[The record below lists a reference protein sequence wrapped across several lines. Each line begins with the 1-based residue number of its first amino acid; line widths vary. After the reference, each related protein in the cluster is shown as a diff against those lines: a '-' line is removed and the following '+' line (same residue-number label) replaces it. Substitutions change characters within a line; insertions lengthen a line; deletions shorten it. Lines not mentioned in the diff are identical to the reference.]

1 MQNTAQGPGL
11 TLGGPFAPAPAD
23 DSTGRRAV
31 SHTRPLVT
39 ITIITIIYHHHYD
52 LIENRLGNI
61 ELLLKNIVSPT
72 APVHFQLD
80 PGALD
85 STPRTGSSSIP
96 TAESTGDYES
106 SDDESAYGGD
116 TVLVA
121 HTTFASEFVER
132 AVKRTPL
139 REVSPKMAAGLANL
153 SQLVEMQ
160 KRRSI
165 SHGPRFPLQRPVPP
179 GGFSKLPMPPM
190 RAVVSLLKHAKAA
203 PPTLFTIMCSL
214 VGLPDFTS
222 LCRKVYFAT
231 EDFSDATFII
241 VNAMLYNL
249 FMEQN
254 SLATDPTARDEYHAY
269 MRQSQA
275 NLETALANTPLF
287 LATRIENVQALLLGA
302 LYAVDVSRPS
312 VAWQLAC
319 MAAQLCQTGGYHRSD
334 SLKHDSPATSKLKR
348 LLFWHVY
355 TLDKGLGLRLGRSS
369 VIHECDI
376 DIPRVFDFNGLGQL
390 ESSTV
395 PTLWIKM
402 SYLQSRIY
410 EQLYSPGALKSPQAE
425 LVEQARALASE
436 CRKFEAE
443 ADVAREQ
450 TYQYLKAVNS
460 SDLVDVFLRGDEV
473 QFQVTLTLV
482 YRIIPAPPGSITR
495 FCDECLETAR
505 KAMKVHQECT
515 KKSTIGGYFRSIYI
529 HWNLLLTPFAPFFV
543 LFCYVIETTSLGDL
557 RLLQEFVDS
566 LDEARDASETID
578 KLYRLC
584 QVMCDVAG
592 LYVEAKSQQQ
602 QDHNMAP
609 IGNEFEMYLS
619 QLGFMPTDD
628 QTMASSVNN
637 GSAGPATLSSQ
648 AAQIAD
654 WFSGNRN
661 MMSLLEEDL
670 SHMNSYRWMQQ
681 QQQQLLQQQQ
691 QQEQQQ
697 SQAQN
702 HALQVQQPTQG
713 S

>member
-1 MQNTAQGPGL
+1 MLELPHRQEIL
-11 TLGGPFAPAPAD
+11 HLYGGRSAAKRT
-23 DSTGRRAV
+23 STTG
-31 SHTRPLVT
+31 SHFL
-39 ITIITIIYHHHYD
+39 TIID
-52 LIENRLGNI
+52 SIENRLGNI
-61 ELLLKNIVSPT
+61 ELLLKNIASHS
-72 APVHFQLD
+72 APLQFQFD
-80 PGALD
+80 PGALEN
-85 STPRTGSSSIP
+85 TPQTGSSSIP
-96 TAESTGDYES
+96 TAESTGDYET

-116 TVLVA
+116 TALVA
-121 HTTFASEFVER
+121 HTTFASEFLEK
-132 AVKRTPL
+132 AVKRTSL
-139 REVSPKMAAGLANL
+139 REVSPKMAAGLTNL

-165 SHGPRFPLQRPVPP
+165 SHGPRFPLQKPVPP
-179 GGFSKLPMPPM
+179 GGISKLPMPPM
-190 RAVVSLLKHAKAA
+190 QAVVSLLKHAK
-203 PPTLFTIMCSL
+203 L
-214 VGLPDFTS
+214 
-222 LCRKVYFAT
+222 YFAT

-269 MRQSQA
+269 MQQSQA
-275 NLETALANTPLF
+275 NLETALANTHLF
-287 LATRIENVQALLLGA
+287 LATKVENVQALLLGA

-334 SLKHDSPATSKLKR
+334 FLKYDAPDTARLKR

-355 TLDKGLGLRLGRSS
+355 TVDKGLGLRLGRAP

-376 DIPRVFDFNGLGQL
+376 DIPRVFEFSGLGQL
-390 ESSTV
+390 GSSTV

-410 EQLYSPGALKSPQAE
+410 EQLYSPSALKSPQAE
-425 LVEQARALASE
+425 LVERARALASE
-436 CRKFEAE
+436 CRKFETE
-443 ADVAREQ
+443 ADVAREE

-482 YRIIPAPPGSITR
+482 YRVIPAPLGSMTR

-505 KAMKVHQECT
+505 KAIKVHQQCA

-543 LFCYVIETTSLGDL
+543 LFCYVIETASLDDL

-592 LYVEAKSQQQ
+592 LYVEAKAKQQ

-609 IGNEFEMYLS
+609 IGDEFEMYLS
-619 QLGFMPTDD
+619 QLGFMPTED
-628 QTMASSVNN
+628 QTMVNSSGSNGTS
-637 GSAGPATLSSQ
+637 GSATLRSQ

-661 MMSLLEEDL
+661 MMGLLEEDL
-670 SHMNSYRWMQQ
+670 SHIDSYRWMQQ
-681 QQQQLLQQQQ
+681 QQQQQQRQQLLQQQQ
-691 QQEQQQ
+691 QQQQ

-702 HALQVQQPTQG
+702 QQPLVQQPAQM

>member
-1 MQNTAQGPGL
+1 MQLPLASRGRTARHELAFQDDL
-11 TLGGPFAPAPAD
+11 TDNLP
-23 DSTGRRAV
+23 V
-31 SHTRPLVT
+31 SYL
-39 ITIITIIYHHHYD
+39 IISERKID
-52 LIENRLGNI
+52 QIESRLGNI
-61 ELLLKNIVSPT
+61 EILLKNIASPA
-72 APVHFQLD
+72 APVQLQFD
-80 PGALD
+80 PGALGN
-85 STPRTGSSSIP
+85 TPQTGSSSIP
-96 TAESTGDYES
+96 TAGSQGDYDS

-116 TVLVA
+116 SGLVA
-121 HTTFASEFVER
+121 HTTFASEFLER
-132 AVKRTPL
+132 AVKRTSL
-139 REVSPKMAAGLANL
+139 REINPKMAAGLTNL

-179 GGFSKLPMPPM
+179 GGISKLPMPPM
-190 RAVVSLLKHAKAA
+190 QAVVSLLKHAKAA

-214 VGLPDFTS
+214 VGLPDFTA

-231 EDFSDATFII
+231 EEFSDATFII

-254 SLATDPTARDEYHAY
+254 SLATDPTARDEYHTY
-269 MRQSQA
+269 MQQSQV
-275 NLETALANTPLF
+275 NLETALANTHLF
-287 LATRIENVQALLLGA
+287 LATRVENVQALLLGA
-302 LYAVDVSRPS
+302 LYAIDVSRPS
-312 VAWQLAC
+312 VAWHLAC
-319 MAAQLCQTGGYHRSD
+319 MAAQLCQTGGYHRSE
-334 SLKHDSPATSKLKR
+334 SLKSDTPETAKLKR
-348 LLFWHVY
+348 ILFWHVY
-355 TLDKGLGLRLGRSS
+355 TLDKGLGLRLGRSP

-376 DIPRVFDFNGLGQL
+376 DIPRIFEFDGWGHH
-390 ESSTV
+390 ESSTL
-395 PTLWIKM
+395 PTLWIKL

-410 EQLYSPGALKSPQAE
+410 EQLYSPGALRSPQAE
-425 LVEQARALASE
+425 LADRARALAGE

-443 ADVAREQ
+443 ADVCREQ

-473 QFQVTLTLV
+473 QYQVTLTLV
-482 YRIIPAPPGSITR
+482 YSVIPAPEGSISR

-515 KKSTIGGYFRSIYI
+515 KRSSIGGYFRSIYI

-543 LFCYVIETTSLGDL
+543 LFCYVIETASLDDL

-584 QVMCDVAG
+584 QVMCDVAT

-602 QDHNMAP
+602 QDQTMVP
-609 IGNEFEMYLS
+609 IGDEFDMYLS
-619 QLGFMPTDD
+619 QLGFIPSED
-628 QTMASSVNN
+628 QAMTNTNN
-637 GSAGPATLSSQ
+637 ATSGPPILNGQ

-661 MMSLLEEDL
+661 MMGLLEEDL
-670 SHMNSYRWMQQ
+670 SHIDSYRWMQQ
-681 QQQQLLQQQQ
+681 QQHHHQPAHPQNMPP
-691 QQEQQQ
+691 
-697 SQAQN
+697 QA
-702 HALQVQQPTQG
+702 QQPTPM

>member
-1 MQNTAQGPGL
+1 MAEGE
-11 TLGGPFAPAPAD
+11 
-23 DSTGRRAV
+23 RK
-31 SHTRPLVT
+31 
-39 ITIITIIYHHHYD
+39 ID

-61 ELLLKNIVSPT
+61 ELLLKSIASPS
-72 APVHFQLD
+72 APVQFHFD
-80 PGALD
+80 PGALE
-85 STPRTGSSSIP
+85 STPQTGSSSIP
-96 TAESTGDYES
+96 TAGSTGDYES

-116 TVLVA
+116 TALVA
-121 HTTFASEFVER
+121 HTTFASEFLER
-132 AVKRTPL
+132 AVKRTSL
-139 REVSPKMAAGLANL
+139 REVSPKMAAGLSNL

-179 GGFSKLPMPPM
+179 GGISKLPMPPM
-190 RAVVSLLKHAKAA
+190 QAVVSLLKHAKTA

-214 VGLPDFTS
+214 VGLPDFTA

-254 SLATDPTARDEYHAY
+254 SLATDPAARDEYHAY

-275 NLETALANTPLF
+275 NLETALANTNLF
-287 LATRIENVQALLLGA
+287 LATRVENVQALLLGA

-319 MAAQLCQTGGYHRSD
+319 MAAQLCQTGGYHRSE
-334 SLKHDSPATSKLKR
+334 SLKYDSPDTSRLKR

-355 TLDKGLGLRLGRSS
+355 TLDKGLGLRLGRAP

-376 DIPRVFDFNGLGQL
+376 DIPRVFEVNNSGQL
-390 ESSTV
+390 GSSTV
-395 PTLWIKM
+395 PTLWINM

-410 EQLYSPGALKSPQAE
+410 EQLYSPSALKSPHAE
-425 LVEQARALASE
+425 LVERARALASE
-436 CRKFEAE
+436 CRKFETE
-443 ADVAREQ
+443 ADVAREE

-482 YRIIPAPPGSITR
+482 YQVIPAPPGSITR

-543 LFCYVIETTSLGDL
+543 LFCYVIETASLDDL

-584 QVMCDVAG
+584 HVMCDVAG

-602 QDHNMAP
+602 QDRSMAP

-619 QLGFMPTDD
+619 QLGFMPTEDH
-628 QTMASSVNN
+628 TMAHSGNN
-637 GSAGPATLSSQ
+637 GPAGPATLNSQ
-648 AAQIAD
+648 ASQIAD
-654 WFSGNRN
+654 WFSGSRN
-661 MMSLLEEDL
+661 MMGLLEEDL
-670 SHMNSYRWMQQ
+670 SQIDSYRWMQH

-691 QQEQQQ
+691 RQQHQ

-702 HALQVQQPTQG
+702 QSLQVRRPVQM